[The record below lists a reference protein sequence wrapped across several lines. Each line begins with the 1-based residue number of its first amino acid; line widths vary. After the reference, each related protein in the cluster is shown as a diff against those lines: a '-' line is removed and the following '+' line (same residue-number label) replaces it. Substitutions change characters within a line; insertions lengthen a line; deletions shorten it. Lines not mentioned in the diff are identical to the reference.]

1 MTDSRHRQP
10 ASDEASHAIPKN
22 AAILAA
28 SRKRAMPEPPHLEA
42 KEPQRRLVHG
52 YTVIADV
59 STHHRLQPLAQCG
72 DGFMH
77 APPKFGFHRIQFCLQ
92 PFANRLPQHRVHSVA
107 SLLYADMRK
116 AEEVECFR
124 PPFTTPLPVIDRK
137 PTKLQ
142 QPCFLGMQFQMEL
155 PHSFPSKSMQNW
167 KQHSIR
173 CRKNKRSPATSGRVG
188 DDYLRV
194 GLENSYR
201 AEFFIKRGVRTPKA
215 LRHLL
220 AEARI
225 SRESLN

>member
-1 MTDSRHRQP
+1 MTDGRESQP
-10 ASDEASHAIPKN
+10 AVDETSDTIPGD
-22 AAILAA
+22 AVMLATP
-28 SRKRAMPEPPHLEA
+28 RQRALPEPSYLEP
-42 KEPQRRLVHG
+42 KQLQRRCVHG
-52 YTVIADV
+52 LLVVSVV
-59 STHHRLQPLAQCG
+59 STHYRLQPLVHFR
-72 DGFMH
+72 DGFVH
-77 APPKFGFHRIQFCLQ
+77 
-92 PFANRLPQHRVHSVA
+92 ANRLPEHRVHSVA

-188 DDYLRV
+188 DDYLQ
-194 GLENSYR
+194 GAHYTPLKTLTGQNS
-201 AEFFIKRGVRTPKA
+201 
-215 LRHLL
+215 
-220 AEARI
+220 
-225 SRESLN
+225 